1 MKLELKSMTFNV
13 LLSFCMALL
22 PATLLSERAQ
32 AQDNYPSRTITLVVP
47 YPPGGA
53 TDMIARFIAEKLQ
66 KSWGQPVVVIS
77 KPGASG
83 IIGANFVMQAPP
95 DGYTILY
102 GVTSLIQQPA
112 MMDKLP
118 YDPLKDLI
126 PLAQT
131 ASTSNVFVVPL
142 KSPAKSLQE
151 FLALAKADPG
161 KYNYGSWGNG
171 GSAHIHG
178 ELLNQQAGVNLVH
191 VPFQGT
197 GPLVANLLG
206 GHIDSA
212 FVDIA
217 PIMPYIASVRP
228 LAVTGPTR
236 LPGLPDVPTFAELGY
251 HSFEPR
257 GWHGIFVRAGTPPA
271 IVQKLSTEFMRILK
285 LPDTIKHIEQI
296 GMFPAGGSPEDFA
309 ALMRV
314 DAGIYAGI
322 VKAAGIKLNQ

>member
-1 MKLELKSMTFNV
+1 MTILFRSSILYTFLV
-13 LLSFCMALL
+13 FCLTLSLGPSLGEHAH
-22 PATLLSERAQ
+22 AE
-32 AQDNYPSRTITLVVP
+32 DNYPSRTITLVVP

-53 TDMIARFIAEKLQ
+53 TDMIARFVAEKLQ
-66 KSWGQPVVVIS
+66 KAWGQPVVVVS

-83 IIGANFVMQAPP
+83 IIGANFVIQAPP

-118 YDPLKDLI
+118 FDPLKDLI

-142 KSPAKSLQE
+142 KSPAKTLQE
-151 FLALAKADPG
+151 FVALAKGDPG
-161 KYNYGSWGNG
+161 KYNYGSWGVG

-178 ELLNQQAGVNLVH
+178 ELLNQQAGVQLEH

-197 GPLVANLLG
+197 GPLVTNLIG

-228 LAVTGPTR
+228 LAVTGPAR
-236 LPGLPDVPTFAELGY
+236 IAGLPDVPTFAELGY

-257 GWHGIFVRAGTPPA
+257 GWHGLFVRAGTPPA
-271 IVQKLSTEFMRILK
+271 IVQKLSAEFIRILK
-285 LPDTIKHIEQI
+285 LPETIKHIEQI

-314 DAGIYAGI
+314 DAGIYANI
-322 VKAAGIKLNQ
+322 VKAAGIKLSQ